1 MRLLA
6 CLACFLCLAASQAAF
21 SAERPH
27 PDCTGPDR
35 WPAAMTGVRLK
46 ELGLSEKAGG
56 YDKVEVELLASEP
69 LPAER
74 HGRPLFRQVHK
85 VTIADGG
92 RTFTVIT
99 VTTASFEEC
108 SESGGDVYVIAV
120 ACPAGGDC
128 RRHRLPC
135 REDRSAL
142 PARVRSERAPC

>member
-1 MRLLA
+1 MRSFV
-6 CLACFLCLAASQAAF
+6 FLTFFLWYIFNTTPLAAGQ
-21 SAERPH
+21 PY
-27 PDCTGPDR
+27 PDCSGHNR

-92 RTFTVIT
+92 RTFTAIT

-108 SESGGDVYVIAV
+108 SEVGGDVYVIAV
-120 ACPAGGDC
+120 ACPAGGQC
-128 RRHRLPC
+128 
-135 REDRSAL
+135 
-142 PARVRSERAPC
+142 VRSSLPRHGQEQGSRP

>member
-1 MRLLA
+1 MLAIIRRLFSAALVWG
-6 CLACFLCLAASQAAF
+6 LCGHGALAAGQSY
-21 SAERPH
+21 
-27 PDCTGPDR
+27 PDCSGHDR

-56 YDKVEVELLASEP
+56 YDKVEAELLASEP

-92 RTFTVIT
+92 RTFTAIT

-108 SESGGDVYVIAV
+108 SEVGGDVYVIAV
-120 ACPAGGDC
+120 ACPAGGQC
-128 RRHRLPC
+128 
-135 REDRSAL
+135 
-142 PARVRSERAPC
+142 VRSSLPRHGQEQGSRP